1 MLMPTEF
8 QSETEML
15 EAAKNGD
22 QTALAALFNLHRSH
36 LERMVRLR
44 LDRRLHRR
52 VDPGDIVQEAY
63 LGIQRK
69 FPRYAAESEIPA
81 LIWLRLEVGQTLIDV
96 HRRHL
101 GAKMRDADQEIS
113 LHLGSY
119 PSVASKTLAAQLLGR
134 MSTASK
140 AAIREEVKVKVQ
152 DALNEMDAHD
162 REVLVLRHFEELSNS
177 EVAATL
183 QISSTAAC
191 NRYVRAIKRLKLVFD
206 GMPGGIEGIWS

>member
-1 MLMPTEF
+1 
-8 QSETEML
+8 
-15 EAAKNGD
+15 
-22 QTALAALFNLHRSH
+22 
-36 LERMVRLR
+36 
-44 LDRRLHRR
+44 
-52 VDPGDIVQEAY
+52 
-63 LGIQRK
+63 
-69 FPRYAAESEIPA
+69 
-81 LIWLRLEVGQTLIDV
+81 
-96 HRRHL
+96 
-101 GAKMRDADQEIS
+101 MRDADQEIS